1 MKRIE
6 ICLIFE
12 SAYPVERGGVSN
24 WAHSLIS
31 SLQDLEFHICTIVG
45 SRISQSKF
53 PPPPNLKSIRL
64 IPISRKSKDL
74 FQRSWEKILKLY
86 ERWAWGEPFLP
97 FLDVIET
104 LLRPLLILEE
114 EIEEIPNADI
124 YHAASPGYA
133 GFLGGLLGERR
144 GKPFLLTCHGDLLF
158 ERERELEELPEGTKR
173 ACLEFFKEL
182 LALSLRRASL
192 VTAVSSHIAE
202 RMRDFDPSIEEKLKI
217 VPNGVDVNR
226 FKPKPEG
233 REEGGGEKPFIVGTV
248 SRISPLKDIQTL
260 IKAAALIRGRAF
272 VEFHVIG
279 EIADERY
286 FETCRRLIRDLKV
299 ESFLHFDGYNDPL
312 SWYHKFDIFV
322 LPSLSEGM
330 PLSLLEAMSTGLPCI
345 GSDIGG
351 IREVLEGAGRLIPP
365 ADPASLASEILLL
378 LSDPELRREL
388 GRRAR
393 RRAEELGLERM
404 IAEYRSI
411 YEQLRHER
419 RDASS

>member
-1 MKRIE
+1 M
-6 ICLIFE
+6 
-12 SAYPVERGGVSN
+12 
-24 WAHSLIS
+24 
-31 SLQDLEFHICTIVG
+31 
-45 SRISQSKF
+45 
-53 PPPPNLKSIRL
+53 
-64 IPISRKSKDL
+64 
-74 FQRSWEKILKLY
+74 Y

-97 FLDVIET
+97 FLDAIEA

-144 GKPFLLTCHGDLLF
+144 GKPFLLTCHGDLLL
-158 ERERELEELPEGTKR
+158 ERERELEELPEGTRR
-173 ACLEFFKEL
+173 ACLELFKEL

-202 RMRDFDPSIEEKLKI
+202 RMRDFDPSIERKLKI

-233 REEGGGEKPFIVGTV
+233 RKEGGRPFIVGTV

-272 VEFHVIG
+272 VEFHVVG
-279 EIADERY
+279 GIADRRY
-286 FETCRRLIRDLKV
+286 FEACRRLIRDLEV
-299 ESFLHFDGYNDPL
+299 GDIFHLDGCGDPL
-312 SWYHKFDIFV
+312 SWYHNFDIFV

-404 IAEYRSI
+404 IAGYRSI
-411 YEQLRHER
+411 YERLRHER